1 MSVRIGEL
9 RRQTGVGLHLLRY
22 YEDRGLLHPVRT
34 ASGYRV
40 YRPDDVERV
49 RQIRLLLA
57 AGLSTAVIGE
67 VLPCLDDTDGQ
78 LIVLCDQTRGTIL
91 TSTTASKMPPRGS
104 PTRAISSVRS
114 SNARSDSADPL
125 DSWSLPSWSSSP
137 EVLCIPADRLAR
149 R

>member
-1 MSVRIGEL
+1 MRVKERRCVSVRIGEL

-78 LIVLCDQTRGTIL
+78 LIVLCEQTRGTIL
-91 TSTTASKMPPRGS
+91 DEYLRLEDA
-104 PTRAISSVRS
+104 A
-114 SNARSDSADPL
+114 A
-125 DSWSLPSWSSSP
+125 
-137 EVLCIPADRLAR
+137 RLADSR
-149 R
+149 HLLGQILQHSEVTPLTH